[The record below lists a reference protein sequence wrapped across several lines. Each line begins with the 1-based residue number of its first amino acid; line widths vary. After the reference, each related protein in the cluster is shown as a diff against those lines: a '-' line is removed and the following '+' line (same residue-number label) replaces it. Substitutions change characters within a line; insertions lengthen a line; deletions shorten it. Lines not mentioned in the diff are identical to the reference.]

1 MYKHK
6 ILPYLLLLP
15 ALIILAL
22 FLYYPQ
28 VDVFLLSLQRVA
40 LLGAK
45 KHFVGFDNYRRLFTS
60 PEYYHS
66 LRITLIFV
74 SSVVILGMAISLG
87 LAVLANQKIRG
98 ARFYRTALIW
108 PYALSPAAA
117 GTIWSFL
124 FNPVAGLVNYFLYE
138 GFGIKPDWFGN
149 GTLALLLITATAIW
163 KNLGY
168 NVIFYLAALQ
178 NIPKELLE
186 AAQVDGAGAL
196 QRFFKITFPL
206 LGPTHFFLLTMNL
219 IYAFFETFPIVDIMT
234 RGGPG
239 NATNILIYNLY
250 RDGFRFF
257 KTGLASAESIVL
269 FVFVLILTLIQFRTL
284 ERRVYYGA

>member
-1 MYKHK
+1 M
-6 ILPYLLLLP
+6 
-15 ALIILAL
+15 
-22 FLYYPQ
+22 
-28 VDVFLLSLQRVA
+28 
-40 LLGAK
+40 
-45 KHFVGFDNYRRLFTS
+45 
-60 PEYYHS
+60 
-66 LRITLIFV
+66 
-74 SSVVILGMAISLG
+74 
-87 LAVLANQKIRG
+87 
-98 ARFYRTALIW
+98 
-108 PYALSPAAA
+108 
-117 GTIWSFL
+117 
-124 FNPVAGLVNYFLYE
+124 YE
-138 GFGIKPDWFGN
+138 GFGIRPDWFGN